1 MLLRFWGIFF
11 IDASSASAAE
21 RGLLAISQ
29 NFAAEKSVEGIKRW
43 FSNHTRPWLLIFDN
57 ADDPQLDI
65 ARFFPTGGRG
75 AVLITTRNPE
85 CKIHATMGSSKLDQ
99 MALNE
104 AVTLLLKASSVTS
117 TEDEASRKLAEHIVQ
132 TLGCLA
138 LAIVHAGATIQQ
150 GVCTLD
156 DYCAEYARHGQRLLD
171 RRPIQGA
178 TEYEHTVYSTWEVSI
193 EMIKSLSTETA
204 KNAIELLN
212 FFSAL
217 HFEGISEHILERA
230 WKNLQGKQLST
241 WVQAHLLS
249 IFKSICSEQW
259 NPQPFREAIS
269 LLSSYSLIHIDGAK
283 NCISLHP
290 LVHTWIK
297 DRLPPADQSTCYIMS
312 AIVLSK
318 SIVRELDDI
327 SLSYAINVEKHIDSC
342 LHLCQNEL
350 WVEDEGSKDRISVAM
365 NFGWACSVSK
375 SLKQARDVLER
386 AVEYSQKTTNEKYI
400 DSLYCTRTLGK
411 VYIQLGERQKGID
424 YLEHTFIMARNTL
437 GREDAATLY
446 FMRDLIRSL
455 LRDNRIQDSMDL
467 IEELQVLE
475 KEREE
480 NGLCDRS
487 SGMANTSYT
496 TILYAEALTFSGDHR
511 KAVELLQHAI
521 PTLEES
527 LGIDHEWTRR
537 GKWILATAYG
547 HLNQWQ
553 KAAELC
559 EQAVESCL
567 RVFGTEDRQT
577 LVVKQNL
584 VGCYQRLDRL
594 QDAIRIM
601 TEVVDTARNTYGD
614 EDPDTMEYVENL
626 RQMQASYDRSIAG
639 KAVKSEST
647 SSSRWTLKKMFK

>member
-1 MLLRFWGIFF
+1 MQATTQQCCKISIKQDALLMLLRFWGIFF

-29 NFAAEKSVEGIKRW
+29 NFTAEKSVEGIKRW
-43 FSNHTRPWLLIFDN
+43 FSNHSRPWLLIFDN

-75 AVLITTRNPE
+75 VVLITTRNPE

-117 TEDEASRKLAEHIVQ
+117 PEDEASRKLAKHIVQ
-132 TLGCLA
+132 ILGCLA
-138 LAIVHAGATIQQ
+138 LAIIHAGATIQQ

-193 EMIKSLSTETA
+193 EKITSLSTETA

-249 IFKSICSEQW
+249 IFKSVCSEQW

-283 NCISLHP
+283 NRISLHP

-318 SIVRELDDI
+318 SIVRESDDI

-350 WVEDEGSKDRISVAM
+350 WVENEGSKDRISVAM
-365 NFGWACSVSK
+365 HFGWAYKISK
-375 SLKQARDVLER
+375 GWKQARDVLER
-386 AVEYSQKTTNEKYI
+386 AVEYSQKTMNEKNI
-400 DSLYCTRTLGK
+400 DSLNCTCILGS
-411 VYIQLGERQKGID
+411 VYFGLGEKQKGID
-424 YLEHTFIMARNTL
+424 YGEHTFIMARNAL
-437 GREDAATLY
+437 GREDAATLG
-446 FMRDLIRSL
+446 FMRDLISCL
-455 LRDNRIQDSMDL
+455 LRDNRIQDCMDL
-467 IEELQVLE
+467 IGELRVLE

-487 SGMANTSYT
+487 SEMAKTSYT
-496 TILYAEALTFSGDHR
+496 MLLYAEALTYSGDHR
-511 KAVELLQHAI
+511 KAVELLQDAI

-527 LGIDHEWTRR
+527 LGIDHERTRH
-537 GKWILATAYG
+537 GKWILATAYWQ
-547 HLNQWQ
+547 LNQWQ
-553 KAAELC
+553 QAAELT
-559 EQAVESCL
+559 ESIVDSCI
-567 RVFGTEDRQT
+567 RVFGTKYRQT
-577 LVVKQNL
+577 LGAKENL
-584 VGCYQRLDRL
+584 AICYLWLDRL

-601 TEVVDTARNTYGD
+601 TEVVDTARNSYGD
-614 EDPDTMEYVENL
+614 EDPKTIEYVEKL
-626 RQMQASYDRSIAG
+626 KRMQASYA
-639 KAVKSEST
+639 T
-647 SSSRWTLKKMFK
+647 S